1 MPLPQGYVI
10 RSGIAVA
17 LQERAASMAAKDKIA
32 ALLRTADIEIDGS
45 DPWDIRVHDER
56 FYARVLA
63 QGTLGAGESYLDGWW
78 EVPSLDEFF
87 TRVHRAKLERELM
100 TTAMLVEVA
109 LSRVRNLQGRK
120 LSRRVARRHY
130 DLPIELYVAMLG
142 ATMQYTGAYYGTDGA
157 DRTLDEAQRLK
168 LDLIARKLHLRP
180 GMTVLELGGGFGGL
194 ARHLAQ
200 HHQCRVVSYNI
211 SREQVEF
218 ARAWC
223 DGLTVDFRLQ
233 DYREAASDLAVYDRV
248 VSIGLLEHVGPKNYR
263 RFFELVHARLAP
275 GGLALV
281 HTIGGNVSMTTA
293 DPWITRYIF
302 PGGVIPSEQQITA
315 AKEGLFVLEDWH
327 NFGPDY
333 DRTLLAWDANFR
345 AAWPALRADAR
356 LDERFYR
363 MWRYYLNS
371 CAGAFRAREL
381 NLWQLVLSR
390 GDVPGYVPA
399 R

>member
-1 MPLPQGYVI
+1 M
-10 RSGIAVA
+10 S
-17 LQERAASMAAKDKIA
+17 AKDRMA
-32 ALLRTADIEIDGS
+32 ALLRAADVEIDGG

-56 FYARVLA
+56 FHARVLSD
-63 QGTLGAGESYLDGWW
+63 GTLGAGESYMDGWW
-78 EVPSLDEFF
+78 DVPQLDEFF
-87 TRVHRAKLERELM
+87 ARVHRAKLERELM
-100 TTAMLVEVA
+100 TAGVLLQVA
-109 LSRVRNLQGRK
+109 LGRIRNLQGRR
-120 LSRRVARRHY
+120 LSTRVARQHY
-130 DLPIELYVAMLG
+130 DLSNDLYVAMLG
-142 ATMQYTGAYYGTDGA
+142 PTMQYTAAYYGADGA
-157 DRTLDEAQRLK
+157 VRTLDEAQRLK
-168 LDLIARKLHLRP
+168 MDLIARKLHLQP

-194 ARHLAQ
+194 AHHLARQ
-200 HHQCRVVSYNI
+200 YQCRVVSYNI

-223 DGLTVDFRLQ
+223 SGLPVEFRLQ
-233 DYREAASDLAVYDRV
+233 DYREAASDPEAYDRV
-248 VSIGLLEHVGPKNYR
+248 VSVGLMEHVGPKNYR
-263 RFFELVHARLAP
+263 RFFEIMAARLAP

-281 HTIGGNVSMTTA
+281 HTIGGNLSRTTA
-293 DPWITRYIF
+293 DRWITRYVF

-315 AKEGLFVLEDWH
+315 AKEGLLLLEDWH

-345 AAWPALRADAR
+345 AAWPALRADPR

-371 CAGAFRAREL
+371 SAGAFRAREL

-390 GDVPGYVPA
+390 GDVPRYVPV